1 MSKELEKLN
10 LLDTPIVTEES
21 DDPYETIDI
30 PVISEEPPESDQT
43 EDNGSEQE
51 LSGEVLEPQAKEQ
64 SDQSSSSPTSNEDV
78 TTSEQVS
85 DYNLTESD
93 TASRYSKDYQLLV
106 DKIEAIRGSLKTA
119 AADATATGIT
129 QGRWDNSY
137 PHLKKAYFFLLLLQD
152 LFYI

>member
-1 MSKELEKLN
+1 MSKELEELDLLN
-10 LLDTPIVTEES
+10 IPDATEES
-21 DDPYETIDI
+21 DDPYETIKI
-30 PVISEEPPESDQT
+30 PVIAEEPPESDQT

-51 LSGEVLEPQAKEQ
+51 LSGDVLELQAKEQ
-64 SDQSSSSPTSNEDV
+64 SDQSSSSLASNEV

-93 TASRYSKDYQLLV
+93 TTSRYSKDYQILM
-106 DKIEAIRGSLKTA
+106 DKIEAIRGALKTTVV
-119 AADATATGIT
+119 DATATGIT

-137 PHLKKAYFFLLLLQD
+137 PHLKKACFFLCLLQD